1 MATHHWRVV
10 AELAAAQHGVVT
22 RAQAAARGLDH
33 RHVRALVA
41 RGVVDEVL
49 PGVLRDR
56 GAPVTWEQRVLA
68 AVLLTGGV
76 ACGRTA
82 AALHR
87 LEGFLRCGPIE
98 VLVERGRQ
106 RTVPGV
112 TIRRCADLPRQR
124 DVTAVDGIPCTS
136 IARTLCELGRTC
148 NDDQVERAL
157 DDALR
162 RGCSLRWI
170 TETLDRLHRPGPA
183 GTGALARVLARPD
196 RSGAIPGSWRE
207 RTTARMLVHPE
218 LAGLV
223 AQHSIRNARGEELA
237 RPDLALVE
245 IRLGIEFH
253 SDQWHFGPRRGR
265 GDRRRDRRAMVAGWE
280 LMYLD
285 AHDHRTPRAALDE
298 VLDVVRARRAFYFPR
313 TGEPGDG
320 KAS

>member
-22 RAQAAARGLDH
+22 RAQAADQGLRPDH
-33 RHVRALVA
+33 IRTLLI
-41 RGVVDEVL
+41 RGVVEEVL

-56 GAPVTWEQRVLA
+56 GAPTTWEQRVMVATLA
-68 AVLLTGGV
+68 TGGV

-87 LEGFLRCGPIE
+87 LDGFRRGGPIE

-106 RTVPGV
+106 RVVPLV
-112 TIRRCADLPRQR
+112 RVRRCESLPRHL
-124 DVTAVDGIPCTS
+124 DVTTVEGIPVTS
-136 IARTLCELGRTC
+136 VARTLCELGASST
-148 NDDQVERAL
+148 DDEVERAL

-162 RGCSLRWI
+162 RGHSERWI
-170 TETLDRLHRPGPA
+170 RDTLERLHRPGPT
-183 GTGALARVLARPD
+183 GTGALARVLARTD
-196 RSGAIPGSWRE
+196 RSGVVPDSWRE
-207 RTTARMLVHPE
+207 RVTERLLAHPE

-223 AQHSIRNARGEELA
+223 AQHSIHDAEGVEIA

-245 IRLGIEFH
+245 IRLGIEYH

-265 GDRRRDRRAMVAGWE
+265 RDRRRDGRAMGVGWE

-285 AHDHRTPRAALDE
+285 ASDHRTPKAALDE
-298 VLDVVRARRAFYFPR
+298 VLRVVRMRRRLYFGG
-313 TGEPGDG
+313 TGDAG
-320 KAS
+320 